1 MSEESESRSGED
13 PTDYGADG
21 WEDPVTGA
29 VPKSELPDEIVEEVP
44 HWTEDP
50 YFDRVSDRLM
60 YNYTLER
67 DHRLR
72 GERWDLYGEMRV
84 LNQKQFFHPALSF
97 AHHESYEH
105 LFVRRVDRVD
115 TGTVGDLVAL
125 GHDLADDRVD
135 PHEEHYSTEFT
146 FALVAP
152 AIPDAVREQVAGL
165 DERTLLKYGF
175 NGHYEVN
182 VVVVAPS
189 REEIVANEAADVTE
203 AFTTWESIEREEPGL
218 LGLLARRFQL

>member
-1 MSEESESRSGED
+1 MSQADGDGEAD
-13 PTDYGADG
+13 ARPDPPAEPDEPTDGADG
-21 WEDPVTGA
+21 LDRPVWEDDY
-29 VPKSELPDEIVEEVP
+29 L
-44 HWTEDP
+44 
-50 YFDRVSDRLM
+50 DRVADRLAV
-60 YNYTLER
+60 NYDLER
-67 DHRLR
+67 DYRVGGYR
-72 GERWDLYGEMRV
+72 FPLYGEME
-84 LNQKQFFHPALSF
+84 LHSQKHFFHPALSF

-105 LFVRRVDRVD
+105 LYVRRADRVD
-115 TGTVGDLVAL
+115 AATVDDLVAL
-125 GHDLADDRVD
+125 GHDLADDLVD

-152 AIPDAVREQVAGL
+152 EVPDDVRDQVAGL

-203 AFTTWESIEREEPGL
+203 AFTTWDPIEREEPGL
-218 LGLLARRFQL
+218 LGLIARRFQL